1 MSDLETCRHC
11 GAKNLKWVRVNTN
24 RGVAPQLVNCLE
36 QRHSCLNDRTHAT
49 RDGGNEGRVIGRRT
63 IEVDHCDH
71 LSPRNPLAPEDN
83 HYWDAIAYQMMQK
96 PTKTPEWAKPAEEKE
111 THMDFTLIHC
121 NQSDYVA
128 LEVRFDSNSKPY
140 FYKAEASD
148 NFRVGDHAI
157 VMVDGSFKIVTVAA
171 VYTNPL
177 AHLEN
182 GRAYNWVVQKINMG
196 KYASRS
202 ENQNRMIEQ
211 LKMWEAQ
218 RRVMEAAEAQA
229 RMIAGLPGAETAL
242 SDFKRLGS
250 TVVEINL

>member
-1 MSDLETCRHC
+1 MSDMETCRHC

-36 QRHSCLNDRTHAT
+36 QRHSCLNDQTHAK
-49 RDGGNEGRVIGRRT
+49 RDGGNEARVIGRRDT
-63 IEVDHCDH
+63 EDDHAFDTV
-71 LSPRNPLAPEDN
+71 R
-83 HYWDAIAYQMMQK
+83 YQMQQK
-96 PTKTPEWAKPAEEKE
+96 TTKTPEWAKPAEEKE

-128 LEVRFDSNSKPY
+128 LEVKFDSNSKPY
-140 FYKAEASD
+140 FYKAESSD
-148 NFRVGDHAI
+148 NFRVGDHAV
-157 VMVDGSFKIVTVAA
+157 VMVDGYFKIVTVAA

>member
-1 MSDLETCRHC
+1 
-11 GAKNLKWVRVNTN
+11 
-24 RGVAPQLVNCLE
+24 
-36 QRHSCLNDRTHAT
+36 
-49 RDGGNEGRVIGRRT
+49 
-63 IEVDHCDH
+63 
-71 LSPRNPLAPEDN
+71 
-83 HYWDAIAYQMMQK
+83 MMQQK
-96 PTKTPEWAKPAEEKE
+96 TTKTLEWAKPAEEKE
-111 THMDFTLIHC
+111 TDMDFTLIHC

-128 LEVRFDSNSKPY
+128 LEVKFDSNSKPY

-148 NFRVGDHAI
+148 NFRVGDHAV

>member
-1 MSDLETCRHC
+1 MSDTFDHF
-11 GAKNLKWVRVNTN
+11 
-24 RGVAPQLVNCLE
+24 
-36 QRHSCLNDRTHAT
+36 NDAY
-49 RDGGNEGRVIGRRT
+49 DQGYNM
-63 IEVDHCDH
+63 
-71 LSPRNPLAPEDN
+71 EDN
-83 HYWDAIAYQMMQK
+83 SDEVFTYNKTCKRCGESDLYWHETEKGWRLYHEPGQIHVCEVTSIK
-96 PTKTPEWAKPAEEKE
+96 LPVPETTKTPEWAKPTEEKE
-111 THMDFTLIHC
+111 TCMDFTLIHC

-128 LEVRFDSNSKPY
+128 LEVKFNSNSKPY
-140 FYKAEASD
+140 LYKAEASD
-148 NFRVGDHAI
+148 NFRVGDHAV

-182 GRAYNWVVQKINMG
+182 SRAYNWVVHKINMG

-218 RRVMEAAEAQA
+218 RRVTEAAEAQA